1 MDSPDTVLEEGGLES
16 AAAPDGRFPALDGVR
31 AIAALAVVFTHVGFQ
46 TGQAVNGTGRSVL
59 SRLDIGV
66 AVFFV
71 LSGFLLHRPQAVAA
85 LAGRPQ
91 PPVLPYLW
99 RRALRVLPGY
109 WLAVIAALLVL
120 PDNDGVTW
128 LDWMRQ
134 LTLTQVYGDGHL
146 LPGLTQMWSLATEV
160 TFYLALPLLGRL
172 AGTTLRSQL
181 RLAGVMVAVGL
192 TWHALIG
199 LDVLPLY
206 TGFWIFN
213 HADWFGLGI
222 ALAALSAARN
232 PLLEELAAQA
242 VTCWVGA
249 GALFVIAGTPIAG
262 PYDLSLLT
270 TSQDVVRTVLYGGAA
285 VLLLAP
291 ATSPRATGGLLRVL
305 TSPVPQFLGRIS
317 YGVFLLHLV
326 VLSVALDG
334 LDIAPFT
341 GHFWRVAALVVP
353 VSLVVAWASLRAV
366 EEPALRLKRWGPG
379 APRRPAQ
386 KDLVTTG

>member
-1 MDSPDTVLEEGGLES
+1 MDSPDTLPEGGLES

-31 AIAALAVVFTHVGFQ
+31 AIAALAVVLTHVGFQ
-46 TGQAVNGTGRSVL
+46 TGQAVSGTGRSVL

-85 LAGRPQ
+85 MAGRPQ
-91 PPVLPYLW
+91 PAALPYLW

-109 WLAVIAALLVL
+109 WLAVVAALLIL
-120 PDNDGVTW
+120 PANDDVTW
-128 LDWMRQ
+128 LDWVRQ
-134 LTLTQVYGDGHL
+134 LTLTQVYGDGWL

-160 TFYLALPLLGRL
+160 SFYLVLPLLGRL

-181 RLAGVMVAVGL
+181 RLAGGMGVLGL
-192 TWHALIG
+192 VSHVLIG
-199 LDVLPLY
+199 LEVLPVYAGYWLP
-206 TGFWIFN
+206 N

-222 ALAALSAARN
+222 GLAALSAARS
-232 PLLEELAAQA
+232 PVLEELAAQA

-249 GALFVIAGTPIAG
+249 GALFVIAGTPLTG
-262 PYDLSLLT
+262 PYTLSLLT
-270 TSQDVVRTVLYGGAA
+270 TSEDVSRTVLYGAAA

-291 ATSPRATGGLLRVL
+291 ATSPRPTGALMRGL

-326 VLSVALDG
+326 VLSAVMDG
-334 LDIAPFT
+334 AGIAPFT
-341 GHFWRVAALVVP
+341 GHFWRVVALVVP
-353 VSLVVAWASLRAV
+353 VSLLVAWASLRAV

-379 APRRPAQ
+379 SSRPAPTRE
-386 KDLVTTG
+386 LATTG